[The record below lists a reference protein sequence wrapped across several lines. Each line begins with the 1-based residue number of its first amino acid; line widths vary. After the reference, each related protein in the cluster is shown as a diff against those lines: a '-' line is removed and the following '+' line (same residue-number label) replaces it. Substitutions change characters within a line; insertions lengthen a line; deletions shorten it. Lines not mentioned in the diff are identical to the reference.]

1 MKNMKNMKNTKN
13 TKNTKNIN
21 HFSYFNIKYIVF
33 ITILATLILILHNLD
48 NIKVNAIVF
57 MTLKRGIISQNCF
70 WWRVNDFFHDS
81 TGYEIYQRLKQRE
94 RFVKLNIVGKE
105 IYLLTNLNDIKE
117 LLDLSPNPF
126 GAGILKK
133 NFFSF
138 MKRNVGISD
147 SQQWIDRREYNDK
160 VLETDKPHHMNDI
173 FSEYINE
180 IFNKDS
186 PKNFSEFSESTK
198 KITSKIIFGTY
209 DYNDVVYKVFKQAD
223 SIISSAFNINVV
235 DKTDLSL
242 YENYLRI
249 QLQNPQKNTLLFLG
263 HKYHKMLPEQD
274 VIEQIPHWIFPIA
287 GLFSVHLP
295 RLLVLLLN
303 HKEDFDIV
311 KREII
316 NKTYLVKE
324 NYIRKC
330 ILELFRLNNAVNS
343 TFRGLIEPY
352 QFSNYDK
359 VFEKNTEFVFFNNS
373 LLRDLFENPNQFV
386 PSRWNEEL
394 ENDYRALMF
403 NQANQRCP
411 GKELVISLL
420 QSGCVCYLELCN
432 FNLHTNIEIDKN
444 NIPYLINP
452 CSIEFSF

>member
-1 MKNMKNMKNTKN
+1 MKKIKQPQLKQQIMKYKE
-13 TKNTKNIN
+13 
-21 HFSYFNIKYIVF
+21 YFYVF
-33 ITILATLILILHNLD
+33 ILTIILILIYKNID

-57 MTLKRGIISQNCF
+57 MTLRRGIISQNCF
-70 WWRVNDFFHDS
+70 WWRVNDFFPDS
-81 TGYEIYQRLKQRE
+81 TGYEIYQRLKQRD
-94 RFVKLNIVGKE
+94 RFVKLNILGKE
-105 IYLLTNLNDIKE
+105 IYLLTQLNDIKE
-117 LLDLSPNPF
+117 LLDFSPNPF
-126 GAGILKK
+126 GAGVLKK
-133 NFFSF
+133 NFFSSF

-147 SQQWIDRREYNDK
+147 GQAWIERREYNDK
-160 VLETDKPHHMNDI
+160 VLETDKPHHMVDI

-180 IFNKDS
+180 IFYKDK
-186 PKNFSEFSESTK
+186 PKQFSDFTEATR

-209 DYNDVVYKVFKQAD
+209 KYNDIIYKIFKQAD
-223 SIISSAFNINVV
+223 SILSATFKVNFV
-235 DKTDLSL
+235 DANDLSL
-242 YENYLRI
+242 YENYLKS
-249 QLQNPQKNTLLFLG
+249 QLHNPQPNTLLYLG

-303 HKEDFDIV
+303 HKEEFEFV

-316 NKTYLVKE
+316 NKKYMVKD

-343 TFRGLIEPY
+343 TFRGLLEPY
-352 QFSNYDK
+352 QFSNSEK
-359 VFEKNTEFVFFNNS
+359 VFEKNTEFVFFNNPV
-373 LLRDLFENPNQFV
+373 LRDLFDYPNEFV

-394 ENDYRALMF
+394 ENSYHALMF

-420 QSGCVCYLELCN
+420 QAGCVSYLELCN
-432 FNLHTNIEIDKN
+432 FNLKTNIVLDKN
-444 NIPYLINP
+444 YIPYLINP
-452 CSIEFSF
+452 CTIKFTF